1 MRFIVMHN
9 GFSLLNLPSKS
20 EALAS
25 ADRYAA
31 ILGNNE
37 VDVRELSEP

>member
-1 MRFIVMHN
+1 MRFIVMH
-9 GFSLLNLPSKS
+9 KS
-20 EALAS
+20 RPKMEA
-25 ADRYAA
+25 RV